1 MPRRIFGELSVV
13 GAILDVV
20 NPTDV
25 EEERPDLRAYRFAL
39 DLNAAQL
46 AAVSQH
52 AGAARWAYN
61 HALEVK
67 FTALAARAATIAR
80 LTAQGVDLA
89 SAKAQAPRIPTKQDI
104 QKEHN
109 RVKGDSRTGVD
120 GLTPWWHTVSTY
132 AFQSAFKD
140 ADTAF
145 KNWWDS
151 VAGRRPGPPVGKP
164 QWKRKHRCRD
174 SFRLHH
180 DVNKPTIRPDLGYRR
195 IIVPRLGSL
204 RVHDSTKRLKRALDR
219 GGIIQSVTISRGGHR
234 WYASV
239 LVNTPVSGA
248 NPAPTRRQRQA
259 GIVGVDV
266 GVHQLAAL
274 STGELVTNPRH
285 LQAGKR
291 RLAKA
296 QRKLSRTEKGSKR
309 RRKAAATVGKVHHV
323 VAERRATT
331 LHQLTKRLT
340 TQWQTVAVEDLNVA
354 GMTRSGKG
362 TLEKPGRNVAAKSGL
377 NRSVL
382 DVSPGELRRQ
392 LDYKTRWY
400 GSQLVVID
408 RWYPSSQT
416 CSQCAVRTKLTLR
429 QRVFRCA
436 ACGLVCDRDVN
447 AAINIAAQAA
457 VDPGTGQ
464 TLNARGS
471 RPDPPPQGGPRSAPA
486 LTRADHPTRVATPT
500 RQRVG
505 HPTTRT
511 RGGTLQLK

>member
-1 MPRRIFGELSVV
+1 VT
-13 GAILDVV
+13 
-20 NPTDV
+20 PTTGTPTGSDM
-25 EEERPDLRAYRFAL
+25 RAYRFAL
-39 DLNAAQL
+39 DLTDVQL
-46 AAVSQH
+46 AAVRQH

-61 HALEVK
+61 HALEAK
-67 FTALAARAATIAR
+67 FTALDARTATIAQ

-89 SAKAQAPRIPTKQDI
+89 SAKAQASKIPAKPDI

-109 RVKGDSRTGVD
+109 RVKGDSRNGVD
-120 GLTPWWHTVSTY
+120 GVTPWWHTVSTY

-151 VAGRRPGPPVGKP
+151 IAGRRAGRPVGKP
-164 QWKRKHRCRD
+164 KFKSKHRCRD

-180 DVNKPTIRPDLGYRR
+180 DVHNPTIRPDQGYRR

-234 WYASV
+234 WYACV
-239 LVNTPVSGA
+239 LVKTPAPQA

-259 GIVGVDV
+259 GTVGVDV
-266 GVHQLAAL
+266 GVNQLAAL
-274 STGELVTNPRH
+274 STGELVNNPRH
-285 LQAGKR
+285 LQEGKR

-296 QRKLSRTEKGSKR
+296 QQKLSRTEKGSKR

-323 VAERRATT
+323 IAERRATT
-331 LHQLTKRLT
+331 LHQLTKRLA
-340 TQWQTVAVEDLNVA
+340 TQCETIAVEDLNVA
-354 GMTRSGKG
+354 GMTRSAKG

-377 NRSVL
+377 NRGVL
-382 DVSPGELRRQ
+382 DAAPGELRRQ

-416 CSQCAVRTKLTLR
+416 CSQCGVRTKLTLR

-436 ACGLVCDRDVN
+436 ACGLVCDRDLN
-447 AAINIAAQAA
+447 AAINLAAQAA
-457 VDPGTGQ
+457 VDSGTEE
-464 TLNARGS
+464 TLNARPS
-471 RPDPPPQGGPRSAPA
+471 RPDPPPPGGPRSASA
-486 LTRADHPTRVATPT
+486 LTRADRPTRVATPT

-505 HPTTRT
+505 HPNTRPYS
-511 RGGTLQLK
+511 GTLQLK